1 MQERKVTL
9 PELILFASTRI
20 ALGFG
25 IGLLVSR
32 ALNNDQRKAA
42 GVALTV
48 VGAITTIPL
57 AIQFARQGKSL
68 ESKLGPSA
76 AA

>member
-20 ALGFG
+20 ALGCG

-32 ALNNDQRKAA
+32 ALNNDERKAA

-57 AIQFARQGKSL
+57 AIHFARQGTSL
-68 ESKLGPSA
+68 EPKLGPSA